1 MVYNLDVLTQCALV
15 DVRFYSLLL
24 CLRRRRLYRRRR
36 EMQDSVHVKVEESD
50 LMHVEVP
57 SARERK

>member
-1 MVYNLDVLTQCALV
+1 MYSYNAHWWT
-15 DVRFYSLLL
+15 VRFHSLLP

-36 EMQDSVHVKVEESD
+36 EMQDSVHVKAEESD

-57 SARERK
+57 SAREMR

>member
-1 MVYNLDVLTQCALV
+1 MVYNFDVLTQCALV

-36 EMQDSVHVKVEESD
+36 EMQDSVHVKVAESD

-57 SARERK
+57 SAREMR